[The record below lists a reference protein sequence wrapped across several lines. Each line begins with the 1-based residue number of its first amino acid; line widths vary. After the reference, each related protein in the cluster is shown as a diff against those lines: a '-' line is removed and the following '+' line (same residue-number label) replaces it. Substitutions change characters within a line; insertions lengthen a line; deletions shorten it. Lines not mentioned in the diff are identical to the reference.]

1 MNNRNPF
8 AAGTERHA
16 RFARLDQ
23 CTADDQVVIPDG
35 WTPPDDT
42 SGITVAVDG
51 LEPGVTF
58 THDGGTDR
66 LPWYGPPGYAYTA
79 DLAVLG
85 LESESTLERWAAL
98 DALPV
103 GAVAELS
110 PPATFG
116 PDDYLVGMPDGVRVA
131 AVRLASHR
139 AGAGVWRLKPEGS
152 DGWPY
157 TVRTE
162 QIDALGLTPDNFTT
176 GDDAGLVE
184 RVQAA
189 LGLTPDDSTAG
200 DDAPAGPRVTESD
213 AVPEGTAIAGDFT
226 AADDDEHDEH
236 DGDDEPKS
244 IGTVTIDVV
253 PDTTAFED
261 RIKAVAAEVSGTLRG
276 LDEEL
281 EARPRPVSVI
291 TGSPLSD
298 LAGHLD
304 EYAQERVAALELAM
318 RVLEARRRPS
328 GTGTGFGNL
337 IGAVPGKMIDVQ
349 DMIDVAAFIA
359 TGDTGRLED
368 EQEDQA

>member
-1 MNNRNPF
+1 MNNPNPF
-8 AAGTERHA
+8 PAGTERHA

-42 SGITVAVDG
+42 SGITVGTKNLA
-51 LEPGVTF
+51 PGVVF
-58 THDGGTDR
+58 AHDGGTDA
-66 LPWYGPPGYAYTA
+66 LPWYAREVGYVYTA

-85 LESESTLERWAAL
+85 LEPESTLERWAAL

-110 PPATFG
+110 HPATFG

-131 AVRLASHR
+131 AVRLERRTVA
-139 AGAGVWRLKPEGS
+139 AGVGVWRLKPVGS

-176 GDDAGLVE
+176 GDDA
-184 RVQAA
+184 
-189 LGLTPDDSTAG
+189 
-200 DDAPAGPRVTESD
+200 PAGPRVTVSD

-226 AADDDEHDEH
+226 ADDDEHDE
-236 DGDDEPKS
+236 PTS

-281 EARPRPVSVI
+281 EALPRPVSVI

-304 EYAQERVAALELAM
+304 EYGQERLAALELAM

-328 GTGTGFGNL
+328 GTGTGFAGL
-337 IGAVPGKMIDVQ
+337 IGSGPGKMVDVQ

-359 TGDTGRLED
+359 IGDTGRLED
-368 EQEDQA
+368 EQEEQA

>member
-98 DALPV
+98 DAVPV

-110 PPATFG
+110 HPATFG
-116 PDDYLVGMPDGVRVA
+116 PNDYLVGMPEGVRVA
-131 AVRLASHR
+131 AVRLERRTVA
-139 AGAGVWRLKPEGS
+139 AGVGVWRLKPEGS
-152 DGWPY
+152 DVWMY

-176 GDDAGLVE
+176 GDDAGLVG

-189 LGLTPDDSTAG
+189 LGLTPDD
-200 DDAPAGPRVTESD
+200 APAGPRVTVSD

-226 AADDDEHDEH
+226 ADDDEHD
-236 DGDDEPKS
+236 GDEPKS

-253 PDTTAFED
+253 PDTAAFED

-281 EARPRPVSVI
+281 EALPRPVSVI
-291 TGSPLSD
+291 TGRPLSD

-304 EYAQERVAALELAM
+304 EYGQERLAALELAM

-328 GTGTGFGNL
+328 GTGTGFAGL
-337 IGAVPGKMIDVQ
+337 IGAGPGKMVDVQ

-359 TGDTGRLED
+359 IGDTGRLED
-368 EQEDQA
+368 EQEEQA

>member
-42 SGITVAVDG
+42 SGITVAVEK

-98 DALPV
+98 DAVPV

-131 AVRLASHR
+131 AVRLERRTVA
-139 AGAGVWRLKPEGS
+139 AGVGVWRLKPEGS
-152 DGWPY
+152 DVWMY

-162 QIDALGLTPDNFTT
+162 QI
-176 GDDAGLVE
+176 
-184 RVQAA
+184 AA
-189 LGLTPDDSTAG
+189 LGLTPGNFTTG
-200 DDAPAGPRVTESD
+200 DDAPAGPRVTVSD

-226 AADDDEHDEH
+226 ADDDEH

-261 RIKAVAAEVSGTLRG
+261 RIKAVAAAVSDTLRG

-291 TGSPLSD
+291 TGRPLSD

-304 EYAQERVAALELAM
+304 EYGQERLAALELAM

-328 GTGTGFGNL
+328 GTGTGFAGL
-337 IGAVPGKMIDVQ
+337 IGSGPGKMVAVQ

-359 TGDTGRLED
+359 IGDTGRLED